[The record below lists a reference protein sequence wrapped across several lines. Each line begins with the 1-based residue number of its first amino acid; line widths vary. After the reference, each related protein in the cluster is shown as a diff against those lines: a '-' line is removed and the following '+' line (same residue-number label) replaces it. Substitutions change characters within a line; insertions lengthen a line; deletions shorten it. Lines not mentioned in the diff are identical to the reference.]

1 MADGLHD
8 LIHFPA
14 VGLRTSPT
22 AFALG
27 VVQGMSSLMKKTV
40 SSLCITA
47 SDFSESLQVGLIA
60 LGVVDPSLSSLEL
73 FTSSSFQYPTIK
85 NIQNEN
91 ENENENRNENE
102 NENSNALNVSQ
113 NNRNTPISV
122 SVKTSEE
129 NNTVFSSSGSS
140 SSRVGAQN
148 TIALGY
154 EHSASTST
162 SASNSNNNSNSTSA
176 TSATSSSRNY
186 RPKGGIEGVKQG
198 K

>member
-102 NENSNALNVSQ
+102 NSNALNVSQ

-162 SASNSNNNSNSTSA
+162 SASNSNNNSKSTSA

>member
-1 MADGLHD
+1 MLLSASLADGLHD

-73 FTSSSFQYPTIK
+73 FTSTSLQYPTIK
-85 NIQNEN
+85 NIQNKN
-91 ENENENRNENE
+91 ENENENDKYH
-102 NENSNALNVSQ
+102 SNALSVSQ
-113 NNRNTPISV
+113 KNRNTPISV
-122 SVKTSEE
+122 PVKTSEE
-129 NNTVFSSSGSS
+129 NNTVLYSSNSS
-140 SSRVGAQN
+140 SSRVGPHN
-148 TIALGY
+148 TNALGY
-154 EHSASTST
+154 DHSTST
-162 SASNSNNNSNSTSA
+162 SNDDSA
-176 TSATSSSRNY
+176 ATVTRNY

>member
-85 NIQNEN
+85 NIQN